1 MVVCS
6 NMLRIKN
13 VLITSSNF
21 SHSFSECKLGYH
33 RISYEEDSFCRPC
46 NYPTFGKRCLNEC
59 NCSKHQRYDTNSITQ
74 LQVQDESH
82 LKNASCALNSISTSL
97 FQISLQLLFNI
108 RSFELHF
115 QLTRITKK

>member
-33 RISYEEDSFCRPC
+33 RITYEVDNFCRPC
-46 NYPTFGKRCLNEC
+46 LYPTFGRRCLQQC
-59 NCSKHQRYDTNSITQ
+59 NCSTHRYDTNSITQ
-74 LQVQDESH
+74 LQVQYESH
-82 LKNASCALNSISTSL
+82 LKNASCAINSISTSL

-115 QLTRITKK
+115 QLTRIIKK